1 MSISAPKLKGRPTLG
16 VVAVIVASVGL
27 VAGCIL
33 QFVGGMRLGGI
44 AEYID
49 VALLVEEGKQID
61 AATLPDAAKRIVNA
75 ANTVSVIAFIVWL
88 LLALWAIIQGIAAIV
103 TRRGRVWGI
112 AALVVATVGYFLV
125 QVAYTVGLATGVAPF
140 LG

>member
-1 MSISAPKLKGRPTLG
+1 MSISAPRLKGRPTLG

-27 VAGCIL
+27 LAGSIL
-33 QFVGGMRLGGI
+33 QYIAGVQLGGI

-61 AATLPDAAKRIVNA
+61 ATTLPDGAKRIVNT

-88 LLALWAIIQGIAAIV
+88 LLALWAIIQGIAATV
-103 TRRGRVWGI
+103 TKRGRVWGV
-112 AALVVATVGYFLV
+112 AALIVATVGYFIV
-125 QVAYTVGLATGVAPF
+125 QVAYTVGLAAGVAPF
-140 LG
+140 LD